1 MMIKPLRVFLLC
13 VLFVGILLFRYFFGP
28 DSFIGAALAYM
39 FFAVLLVPW
48 RNDPWR
54 KYDE

>member
-13 VLFVGILLFRYFFGP
+13 LLCVGILLFRYFFGP
-28 DSFIGAALAYM
+28 DSFIGAALAYVY
-39 FFAVLLVPW
+39 FAVLLVPW
-48 RNDPWR
+48 KNDPWR